1 MKKSIISLAVLAAAT
16 NVAFAQSNVTI
27 YGTVDAGIVSERGAI
42 DGGASTTKI
51 TSGVASAS
59 RLGFRGTED
68 LGNGLSAVFGL
79 EAGFGVDTGTST
91 EGGKLFGR
99 QSFVGLKSNTLGAV
113 TLGNQYTAY
122 YKALSE
128 VADPFGAG
136 YAGTATNLFPST
148 QRAKNS
154 IVYVSPAFSGFT
166 GEVNYALGEQA
177 GANKSGRQVGAAV
190 AYANGPLNA
199 RVIYSVANNDLAGTA
214 NVSLARNL
222 LLAANYDFGVAK
234 AFFAYGRD
242 KGTASAIGGTVD
254 TAGLINGNVSVN
266 DGRFTNNSN
275 NILVGVSAPVGPA
288 GTVMAS
294 YIRKNDTEASNMD
307 ATQWAVGYS
316 YALSK
321 RTSAYTS
328 FAKIKNSNNA
338 GYTVGNATEVGTGDK
353 AFNVGMRH
361 SF

>member
-1 MKKSIISLAVLAAAT
+1 MKKSIISLAVLAAAS
-16 NVAFAQSNVTI
+16 NMAFAQSNVTI
-27 YGTVDAGIVSERGAI
+27 YGVVDAGIVSERGAAV
-42 DGGASTTKI
+42 GSTTKVS
-51 TSGVASAS
+51 SGIASAS

-79 EAGFGVDTGTST
+79 EAGFNVDTGTQN
-91 EGGKLFGR
+91 EGGLFGR
-99 QSFVGLKSNTLGAV
+99 QTFLGLKSTTLGTV
-113 TLGNQYTAY
+113 TLGNQYTSY
-122 YKALSE
+122 YKALTE
-128 VADPFGAG
+128 VADPFAGG

-166 GEVNYALGEQA
+166 GEVSYTLGEQA
-177 GANKSGRQVGAAV
+177 GSNKSGRQVGAAV

-199 RVIYSVANNDLAGTA
+199 RLVYSVANNDVPAL
-214 NVSLARNL
+214 NVDGDLARNI
-222 LLAANYDFGVAK
+222 LLAANYDFTVAK
-234 AFFAYGRD
+234 AFFAYGKD
-242 KGTASAIGGTVD
+242 KGTASAMGGKIDVAATLANLPN
-254 TAGLINGNVSVN
+254 AGRLTDNS
-266 DGRFTNNSN
+266 TN
-275 NILVGVSAPVGPA
+275 LLLGVSAPVGQA

-294 YIRKNDTEASNMD
+294 YIRKNDTDSSNFD

-328 FAKIKNSNNA
+328 FAKIKNTNKA
-338 GYTVGNATEVGTGDK
+338 GYTVGNASEVGSGDK

>member
-27 YGTVDAGIVSERGAI
+27 YGTVDAGIVSERGAVN
-42 DGGASTTKI
+42 GGASTTKV

-79 EAGFGVDTGTST
+79 EAGFNIDDGKSN
-91 EGGKLFGR
+91 EGGLFGR

-199 RVIYSVANNDLAGTA
+199 RVVYSVANNDLVGKVNET
-214 NVSLARNL
+214 LAKNL

-242 KGTASAIGGTVD
+242 KGTASAVGGTVD
-254 TAGLINGNVSVN
+254 LTSDVEVSN
-266 DGRFTNNSN
+266 GRFTNNSN
-275 NILVGVSAPVGPA
+275 NILVGVGAPVGPA